1 VCLSAFLRGV
11 DLLPL
16 LTNLST
22 VKIIESRKNTI
33 GPQECPLK
41 SDEGYL
47 PGLLGHYETPSGG
60 AYQSVCKAPVSGVH
74 RNLEEI
80 LQSCPE
86 CNTGEEHGSGEY
98 YSEEH
103 GPCQVCPKGMV

>member
-1 VCLSAFLRGV
+1 MSAFLRGV

-22 VKIIESRKNTI
+22 VKTIESRNNII

-41 SDEGYL
+41 SNKRCL
-47 PGLLGHYETPSGG
+47 PGLLGHYETPSG
-60 AYQSVCKAPVSGVH
+60 AFQSVCKASVSGVH
-74 RNLEEI
+74 RNSEEN

-86 CNTGEEHGSGEY
+86 CNTDEEHGSGEY